1 MGVRLEL
8 EPVAPGSPASEV
20 ARQLLQLLT
29 DGELAP
35 GSRLP
40 PERSLAESL
49 GVGRSAVREA
59 LAALEILGVVHIR
72 AGSGTYLQGSASDL
86 LPKTLSWGLILAASR
101 TEELLQIRSSL
112 EQTVARSCAE
122 NASTSVIDTLQ
133 HYVDGMSETLDAPH
147 EFIEADVRF
156 HALIAQTA
164 GNEVMSDLLQTIRSL
179 IGIWATRAV
188 RTRVQ
193 ALEAC
198 RQHQAVLDAIAAHD
212 PDRAETAMCEHMT
225 TATRRVIAAGA
236 ALDESPS
243 SNRR

>member
-8 EPVAPGSPASEV
+8 EPVTPGSPASEV

-59 LAALEILGVVHIR
+59 LAALEILGVVQVR

-86 LPKTLSWGLILAASR
+86 LPRTLSWGLILAAPR
-101 TEELLQIRSSL
+101 TEELLEIRSSL
-112 EQTVARSCAE
+112 ERTVARTCAE
-122 NASTSVIDTLQ
+122 NASRTDVDELQ
-133 HYVDGMSETLDAPH
+133 HYVDGMSATLDTPR

-156 HALIAQTA
+156 HASIAKTA
-164 GNEVMSDLLQTIRSL
+164 GNEVLGDLLQTIRSL
-179 IGIWATRAV
+179 IGVWAARAVSTRA
-188 RTRVQ
+188 Q
-193 ALEAC
+193 AAEAC

-212 PDRAETAMCEHMT
+212 PDRAERAMQAHMT
-225 TATRRVIAAGA
+225 TATRRVVAAGSGN
-236 ALDESPS
+236 D
-243 SNRR
+243 